1 MNDQKEDYVLKIL
14 TIGESGVGKTCLL
27 LRYTEDRFVKN
38 HLTTIGI
45 DYKAKN
51 IEINQKNVKLKIWD
65 TAGQERF
72 RNITQ
77 QYYKS
82 ADGILMVFDLTD
94 KESFEKVKEWM
105 KQIKDHNHNDK
116 MVVVLVGNK
125 CDSENR
131 IVTNQEAES
140 LAKELFTTRYQETSA
155 LQNINIDNTFGY
167 LAEQII
173 SKKEKKESLTK
184 PLEEKTVNLDSAT
197 GDKKSQKKKNCC

>member
-51 IEINQKNVKLKIWD
+51 IVINQKNVKLKIWD

-94 KESFEKVKEWM
+94 KESFEKVKDWM
-105 KQIKDHNHNDK
+105 KQINDHNHNDK

-140 LAKELFTTRYQETSA
+140 LAKEFRTQYQETSA

-173 SKKEKKESLTK
+173 SKKERKESVTK